1 MATNEFN
8 LNKKQTKEIKY
19 LNKDFSD
26 FRGDLIGYAKNYF
39 PDVYN
44 DFNEASPGMMF
55 IEMASYVGDV
65 LSYYIDNQMKE
76 NLLLHAEERV
86 NVIDIAR
93 TLGYKTK
100 PSIPSV
106 VRLNVYQIV
115 PADAAGEP
123 SMEFAMK
130 VMEGMEVESDSGV
143 RFITQGSVDFSQD
156 SITSPRETTVYQT
169 DSITGDVTYFL
180 LMKEVDALAGE
191 VKSVDIVFDST
202 PTKFDKIKI
211 DDTNIITIDSVVDA
225 DGNKWYEV
233 PYLAQDNIFESV
245 ENSFA
250 NDPDM
255 STDNDT
261 IPYIMTMRRTSKRF
275 TTHVNADNTTEL
287 WFGAGVSSQ
296 PDEVIIPSTSNMG
309 VSLPYGNTGNSHMNG
324 TINIDRAFDPANT
337 LFTRAYG
344 LAPRDTTLTV
354 NYVAGGGITSNVG
367 SRKIS
372 TIINS
377 TTWFDK
383 DNLDSADATIIENSL
398 AIINLEPASGGRSG
412 ETVEEI
418 KYNALAHFSTQNRAV
433 TREDYLARVYAM
445 PAHFGSVGKVY
456 IDNDELGNQL
466 AINIYTLG
474 YNEDKQC
481 IPLTSLGK
489 DNLQTYLSQYRMLTD
504 AVNILDAYVIN
515 IGIDFEVI
523 PRPGYNSKALLLTCI
538 DTLKKIFDIDN
549 WALQEPIVISQVV
562 TALDKVEGVQT
573 VKDFKIKNLFNIE
586 NDYSGNI
593 YDLDS
598 ATKNGV
604 IYPSMDTS
612 IFEVK
617 FPDKDIKGRVV
628 GY

>member
-106 VRLNVYQIV
+106 VRLNVYQVV
-115 PADAAGEP
+115 PATPAGEAN
-123 SMEFAMK
+123 MEYTMK
-130 VMEGMEVESDSGV
+130 IMAGMEVESDTGV
-143 RFITQGSVDFSQD
+143 RFITQGSVDFSQE
-156 SITSPRETTVYQT
+156 SITSPRETTIYKT
-169 DSITGDVTYFL
+169 DGAGAVTYFL
-180 LMKEVDALAGE
+180 LMKTVDCLAGE
-191 VKSVDIVFDST
+191 VKTESVVFDTT
-202 PTKFDKIKI
+202 PKKFDKVKLA
-211 DDTNIITIDSVVDA
+211 DKNIIQITEVLDSDEK
-225 DGNKWYEV
+225 KWYEV
-233 PYLAQDNIFESV
+233 PYLAQDNIFEKV

-255 STDNDT
+255 STNKET
-261 IPYIMTMRRTSKRF
+261 VPYIMTMRRTSKRF
-275 TTHVNADNTTEL
+275 TTHVNADNTTSL
-287 WFGAGVSSQ
+287 WFGAGVSSE
-296 PDEVIIPSTSNMG
+296 PDEVIIPSTTNMG
-309 VSLPYGNTGNSHMNG
+309 VNLPYGNTGNSHING
-324 TINIDRAFDPANT
+324 GINIDKAFDPANT

-344 LAPRDTTLTV
+344 LAPRDTTLTIK
-354 NYVAGGGITSNVG
+354 YIAGGGLASNVG

-377 TTWFDK
+377 TAWFDK
-383 DNLDSADATIIENSL
+383 DNLDNATAVFVENSL
-398 AIINLEPASGGRSG
+398 AVINLEPASGGRSG
-412 ETVEEI
+412 ETIEEI

-445 PAHFGSVGKVY
+445 PAHFGSIAKVY
-456 IDNDELGNQL
+456 IDNDSLGNQL
-466 AINIYTLG
+466 AINMYTLG

-481 IPLTSLGK
+481 IGLTSLGK

-504 AVNILDAYVIN
+504 AVNIEDAYVIN
-515 IGIDFEVI
+515 IGVDFSVI

-538 DTLKKIFDIDN
+538 DTLKKIFDIEN
-549 WALQEPIVISQVV
+549 WALQEPIVLSQVR
-562 TALDKVEGVQT
+562 TQLDKVEGVQT
-573 VKDFKIKNLFNIE
+573 VKDLTITNLFNTE
-586 NDYSGNI
+586 KDYSGNI
-593 YDLDS
+593 YDIDS

-604 IYPSMDTS
+604 IYPSMDIS

>member
-39 PDVYN
+39 PDIYN

-65 LSYYIDNQMKE
+65 LSYYVDNQMKE

-100 PSIPSV
+100 PSIPAV

-115 PADAAGEP
+115 PADNDGEP
-123 SMEFAMK
+123 NMAFTMK
-130 VMEGMEVESDSGV
+130 VMEGMEVESDDGV
-143 RFITQGSVDFSQD
+143 RFLTQGSVDFGAD
-156 SITSPRETTVYQT
+156 SITSPRETTIYQT
-169 DSITGDVTYFL
+169 DGSGVATYFL
-180 LMKEVDALAGE
+180 LMKTVDCLAGE
-191 VKSVDIVFDST
+191 VKTKEVVFDST
-202 PTKFDKIKI
+202 PVKFDKVKI
-211 DDTNIITIDSVVDA
+211 DDKNVIQITEVLDA
-225 DGNKWYEV
+225 DNNKWYEV

-255 STDNDT
+255 SAERGKV
-261 IPYIMTMRRTSKRF
+261 PYIMTMRRTSKRF
-275 TTHVNADNTTEL
+275 TTHVNSDNTTSL
-287 WFGAGVSSQ
+287 WFGAGVSSK

-309 VSLPYGNTGNSHMNG
+309 VSLPYGNTGNSHING
-324 TINIDRAFDPANT
+324 GINIDKAFDPANT

-344 LAPRDTTLTV
+344 LAPRDTTLTIK
-354 NYVAGGGITSNVG
+354 YIAGGGLASNVG

-377 TTWFDK
+377 TAWFDK
-383 DNLDSADATIIENSL
+383 DDLSAVQATVVENSL
-398 AIINLEPASGGRSG
+398 AVINLEPASGGRSG
-412 ETVEEI
+412 ETVDEI
-418 KYNALAHFSTQNRAV
+418 KYNALAHFATQNRAV
-433 TREDYLARVYAM
+433 TKEDYLARVYAM
-445 PAHFGSVGKVY
+445 PANFGSIAKVY
-456 IDNDELGNQL
+456 IDNDDLGNQL
-466 AINIYTLG
+466 AINMYTLG
-474 YNEDKQC
+474 YNENKQC
-481 IPLTSLGK
+481 IGLTSLGK
-489 DNLQTYLSQYRMLTD
+489 DNLQTYLSQYRLLTD
-504 AVNILDAYVIN
+504 AVNIRDAYVIN
-515 IGIDFEVI
+515 IGIDFSVV
-523 PRPGYNSKALLLTCI
+523 PRPGYNSKALLLSCI

-549 WALQEPIVISQVV
+549 WALQEPIVISQIM
-562 TALDKVEGVQT
+562 TQLDKVEGVQT
-573 VKDFKIKNLFNIE
+573 VKELKITNLFNIT
-586 NDYSGNI
+586 NNYSGNI
-593 YDLDS
+593 YDIDS

-604 IYPSMDTS
+604 IYPSMDVS

-617 FPDKDIKGRVV
+617 YPDKDIKGRVV